1 MPSFLRREKLQNQIY
16 PNMKSASSLGNLTNE
31 ASTTETVVVKLSS
44 IELRRRNKE
53 LPQNQVKTL
62 CSTCL

>member
-1 MPSFLRREKLQNQIY
+1 MLSFLRREKLQNQIY
-16 PNMKSASSLGNLTNE
+16 PNMKSASSLENHTNE
-31 ASTTETVVVKLSS
+31 ASTTETAVVKLSS

-62 CSTCL
+62 YSTCL

>member
-31 ASTTETVVVKLSS
+31 ASTTETAVVKLSS
-44 IELRRRNKE
+44 TEIKKE
-53 LPQNQVKTL
+53 EQRTRTSSK
-62 CSTCL
+62 SS

>member
-1 MPSFLRREKLQNQIY
+1 MLSFLRRETLQNQIY
-16 PNMKSASSLGNLTNE
+16 PNMKSAASLENHTNE
-31 ASTTETVVVKLSS
+31 ASTTETAVVKLSS
-44 IELRRRNKE
+44 LELRRKNNE

>member
-1 MPSFLRREKLQNQIY
+1 MLSFLRREKLQNQIY
-16 PNMKSASSLGNLTNE
+16 PNMKSAASLENHTNE
-31 ASTTETVVVKLSS
+31 ASTTEAAVVKLSS
-44 IELRRRNKE
+44 LELRRRNKE